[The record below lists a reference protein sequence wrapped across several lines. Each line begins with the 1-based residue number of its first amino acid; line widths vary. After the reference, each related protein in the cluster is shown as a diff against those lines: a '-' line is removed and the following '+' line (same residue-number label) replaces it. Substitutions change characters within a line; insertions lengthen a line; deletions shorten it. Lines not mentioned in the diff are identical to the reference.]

1 MASAFLP
8 FAIDHLPFAVYHY
21 IEIPMLR
28 YLVRRLLLTIPVLLG
43 VATLVFALIHLVPGD
58 PAQAMLGEGAAPEEL
73 VKLRHS
79 LGLDQPLLVQYKSFL
94 SGIARGDLGT
104 SFRYNTPVTAQIREK
119 LPNTAKLA
127 VAAMVLAILFA
138 IPLGILAAV
147 FRGTIVDY
155 SAMTVALVGISMP
168 NFWLGPLLAI
178 LFAVRL
184 GWLPVS
190 GTGSIWHL
198 VLPAVTLGAALSAI
212 LARMTRASLLE
223 ELRELYVLAA
233 RARGVSRTRAVLRHA
248 FRNSLIPIVTIIG
261 LQFGAV
267 LTGTIITET
276 IFAWPGLGRL
286 LIQAINFRDYPLV
299 QGCILFISVTYV
311 AMNLLTDLAYGFLDP
326 RIRFE

>member
-1 MASAFLP
+1 M
-8 FAIDHLPFAVYHY
+8 I
-21 IEIPMLR
+21 R
-28 YLVRRLLLTIPVLLG
+28 YLIRRLLLTVPVMLG

-58 PAQAMLGEGAAPEEL
+58 PAQAMLGDGAPHEEVL
-73 VKLRHS
+73 KLRHS
-79 LGLDQPLLVQYKSFL
+79 LGLDQPLLTQYRSFL
-94 SGIARGDLGT
+94 VGIAHGDLGT
-104 SFRYNTPVTAQIREK
+104 SFRYNVPVTAQIREK
-119 LPNTAKLA
+119 FPNTATLA
-127 VAAMVLAILFA
+127 LAAMFFAILFA

-147 FRGTIVDY
+147 FRGTAIDHV
-155 SAMTVALVGISMP
+155 AMTISLAGISMP

-190 GTGSIWHL
+190 GIGDVSHL
-198 VLPAVTLGAALSAI
+198 ILPAVTLGAALSAI
-212 LARMTRASLLE
+212 LARMTRASVLE

-233 RARGVSRTRAVLRHA
+233 RARGLSGARAVLRHA

-276 IFAWPGLGRL
+276 IFAWPGIGRL

-311 AMNLLTDLAYGFLDP
+311 TMNLLTDLTYGFLDP
-326 RIRFE
+326 RIRFD

>member
-1 MASAFLP
+1 MF
-8 FAIDHLPFAVYHY
+8 
-21 IEIPMLR
+21 R